1 MPRLNSTPGRAL
13 LAVLLLAAGAIRAT
27 AQSVE
32 VWLTTED
39 GKNSL
44 AEQTPLALGKIQ
56 EAGGLVLR
64 LDPSVTYQTMLG
76 LGSSLE
82 HTTCANLWRL
92 RPEKREEVM
101 ERLVSPEQGIGMN
114 LMRICMGTPDF
125 TGDPWYSYDD
135 MPPGE
140 KDPDLSHFS
149 IERDRTYILPVLK
162 LALAKNL
169 ELKFYASPWSP
180 PGWMKTSDD
189 LIGGHLYPRY
199 YEAYA
204 RYFVKFIEAYRAEG
218 IPIHAVTVQN
228 EPGVDKREDVKSWWY
243 PSCQWSLV
251 EDEDTWWPVSREVM
265 GHAERDFIR
274 DHLGPALSASG
285 LSTKIWCFDHNF
297 NNLWYPRNI
306 LSDAGAAKY
315 VDGTAF
321 HPYVGEASAMSEL
334 KGEFPEKQVYLSEG
348 SAFGLEGAANI
359 VGYLR
364 NGASTYNAWVTIAD
378 SKGEPNNGPFEAT
391 QTCITLDAETLEVR
405 YNFDYYIYGHYM
417 KFIRRGAVRIDSSGE
432 LEGVDHVAFTNPDGS
447 LVLIVVNRG
456 SAPQLV
462 GVRTSAASFDAPLPA
477 KSISTFA
484 WRD

>member
-1 MPRLNSTPGRAL
+1 M
-13 LAVLLLAAGAIRAT
+13 AAGAVRAMSP
-27 AQSVE
+27 SVE

-39 GKNSL
+39 GKHSL
-44 AEQTPLALGKIQ
+44 AEQAPLALCEAK
-56 EAGGLVLR
+56 EAGRFVLK
-64 LDPSVTYQTMLG
+64 LDPAVTYQTILG
-76 LGSSLE
+76 LGASLE
-82 HTTCANLWRL
+82 HTTCANLWKL
-92 RPEKREEVM
+92 SPEKRAEVV
-101 ERLVSPEQGIGMN
+101 ERLVSPDRGIGMN

-125 TGDPWYSYDD
+125 TGDPWYSYND

-149 IERDRTYILPVLK
+149 IERDRAYILPVLK
-162 LALAKNL
+162 LALEKNP
-169 ELKFYASPWSP
+169 ELKFYATPWSP

-189 LIGGHLYPRY
+189 LIGGQLYPRY
-199 YEAYA
+199 YKVYA
-204 RYFVKFIEAYRAEG
+204 RYFLKFIEAYGAEG
-218 IPIHAVTVQN
+218 VPIHAVTVQN
-228 EPGVDKREDVKSWWY
+228 EPGVNKRDDVKSWWY

-251 EDEDTWWPVSREVM
+251 EDEDTWWPVSRDVM

-285 LSTKIWCFDHNF
+285 LPTKVWCFDHNF

-306 LSDAGAAKY
+306 LSDASAAKY

-321 HPYVGEASAMSEL
+321 HPYVGEATAMSEL
-334 KGEFPEKQVYLSEG
+334 KKEFPDKKVYLSEG

-359 VGYLR
+359 VSYLR
-364 NGASTYNAWVTIAD
+364 NGASSYNAWVTIAD

-391 QTCITLDAETLEVR
+391 ETCITLDAETLEVR

-432 LEGVDHVAFTNPDGS
+432 LAGVDHVAFTNPNGS
-447 LVLIVVNRG
+447 HVLIVVNRG
-456 SAPQLV
+456 SAPQSW
-462 GVRTSAASFDAPLPA
+462 GVCTSATSFDALLPA